1 MARIG
6 FRVLLGGALLAGLAV
21 LSGCSSGSSKVPVTG
36 TVLVD
41 GTPGSLT
48 ILTFWSEDPNAPP
61 GGVGR
66 VITDDKGEFAIGEQ
80 GKDTGLPRGNYK
92 VTFSRFLDSNGKP
105 VFGGG
110 KKSEAA
116 YEVPSKESMPGQYRD
131 RGTTPVSVEVS
142 RSSNTFRFE
151 LSTKSP

>member
-1 MARIG
+1 
-6 FRVLLGGALLAGLAV
+6 VLFAGLAV
-21 LSGCSSGSSKVPVTG
+21 LSGCSSGSNKVPVTG

-61 GGVGR
+61 GGLGR
-66 VITDDKGEFAIGEQ
+66 VVTDDKGEFSIGEQ
-80 GKDTGLPRGNYK
+80 GKDTGLPPASYK
-92 VTFSRFLDSNGKP
+92 ITFSRFLDKNGKP

-116 YEVPSKESMPGQYRD
+116 YEVPSKESMPEQYRD
-131 RGTTPVSVEVS
+131 RSKTPVSVEVS
-142 RSSNTFRFE
+142 RTSNTFRFE
-151 LSTKSP
+151 VSTKSQ